1 MADAKPIEYLASAE
15 AMARGAYFLA
25 DGPLDSALSCSLL
38 AAQSLECVLKC
49 YLLSRGVRERDLRNP
64 PFGHDL
70 NALWEQAHSKG
81 LDISANPSGWCALL
95 NTAYNKPYYFRYPV
109 GINGIVSPERKPMV
123 DDLVRIILMVREI
136 TYPSSLGLSYIASK
150 WE

>member
-25 DGPLDSALSCSLL
+25 DGPLDSALSCSLHV
-38 AAQSLECVLKC
+38 AQSLECVLKC
-49 YLLSRGVRERDLRNP
+49 YLLYRDAPERDLKNP

-70 NALWEQAHSKG
+70 DALWIQAHSKG
-81 LDISANPSGWCALL
+81 LDISANPSRWCVML
-95 NTAYNKPYYFRYPV
+95 NTAYNKPYYLRYPV
-109 GINGIVSPERKPMV
+109 GINGIISPERKPMV

-136 TYPSSLGLSYIASK
+136 AYPGSSGLPYIASE